1 MSTESQGVW
10 CGECGAQLQE
20 AADLPLEERQPCP
33 ECKSLRRH
41 MKRLFQTTMR
51 AGVGMRVTGKELGRK
66 KPFVE
71 VRAEPSKSI
80 KLGRNVHHERLIDR
94 RNNRYAEKV
103 TDPKTRDVLHECD
116 EPLSQHRGHGS
127 AKKRDDP

>member
-1 MSTESQGVW
+1 
-10 CGECGAQLQE
+10 
-20 AADLPLEERQPCP
+20 
-33 ECKSLRRH
+33 

-51 AGVGMRVTGKELGRK
+51 ASVGMRVTGKELGRK

-103 TDPKTRDVLHECD
+103 TDPKTTDVLHECD
-116 EPLSQHRGHGS
+116 EPLSQHRGQGS